1 MVEYVKNLN
10 GYDFSI
16 LLVVLCSF
24 DIWAATYASSKAKG
38 LLSNSW
44 HLIRKYIIALM
55 PAVVWMIAVY
65 LTDNNIMSKN
75 GFVLIFIT
83 LVLMTLWLAFSEF
96 VSITSYLAIA
106 EPKTFKWAQH
116 FAIKYAL
123 PEIQKKLIKLDLK
136 FKEENNE

>member
-55 PAVVWMIAVY
+55 PGVVWMIAVY

-106 EPKTFKWAQH
+106 EPKTFKWAQR